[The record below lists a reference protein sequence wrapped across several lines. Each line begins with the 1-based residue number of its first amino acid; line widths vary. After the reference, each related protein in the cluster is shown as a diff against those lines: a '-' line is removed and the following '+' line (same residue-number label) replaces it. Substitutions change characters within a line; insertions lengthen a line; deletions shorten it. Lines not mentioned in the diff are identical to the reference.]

1 MYMEI
6 GVKKTGTAGL
16 IKSLEGGVSF
26 AFLELGFVLRLLNF
40 KYCKRQGLSCLYFY
54 EDCDENRN

>member
-1 MYMEI
+1 MEI

-26 AFLELGFVLRLLNF
+26 AFLELDFVLQLLNF
-40 KYCKRQGLSCLYFY
+40 NEEAFHVCTFMKIVMKTETKMQL
-54 EDCDENRN
+54 